1 MGFRLTQRSVTLNN
15 VEARFLSEFRVI
27 SQTWEARMAKRMK
40 WGLDLYCQRLYCS
53 QQIVLFRDEI

>member
-1 MGFRLTQRSVTLNN
+1 MTLDD
-15 VEARFLSEFRVI
+15 VEARFLSEFRVN